1 MQIKTATVNPYAKQS
16 LVNGHQSNGI
26 SIPAPIPQ
34 HAATASILKTALPTM
49 VPVDCG
55 AINSITILALPI
67 MLSNMLILEQ
77 KCKIIV
83 IIGNAKYPALKLLL
97 FDSSLQH

>member
-26 SIPAPIPQ
+26 SIPAPMPQ
-34 HAATASILKTALPTM
+34 HAATASILKTALPTI
-49 VPVDCG
+49 VPAYCG
-55 AINSITILALPI
+55 AINSIRFLALPI
-67 MLSNMLILEQ
+67 MLSNILVLEQ
-77 KCKIIV
+77 KREIIV
-83 IIGNAKYPALKLLL
+83 IIGNAKYQALKLLL